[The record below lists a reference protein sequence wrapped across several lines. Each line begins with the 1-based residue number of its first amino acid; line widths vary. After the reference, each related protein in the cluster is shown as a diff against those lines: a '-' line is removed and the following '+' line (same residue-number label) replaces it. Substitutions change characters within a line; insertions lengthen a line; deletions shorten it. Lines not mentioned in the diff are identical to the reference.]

1 MVERARKFRRLRNWG
16 FSILAIAAVLGTA
29 VLGKVVA
36 ARLWP
41 GVSDHDPSRLGLL
54 RTAFDEFSAKRYDRA
69 RALLDQRAS
78 EVTPT
83 ALDWMLRAR
92 IAESQGRPAEAL
104 AHLKHIPDSDPIGA
118 NAWLKT
124 GQLELARG
132 HARAAE
138 AAYSH
143 ALELDPEQVQ
153 SYRELAYL
161 YAVQRRQAEC
171 DAQFRVLYRLMPLD
185 HTLAFAWCQNYC
197 WLWDVEGARKALV
210 QFVAQ
215 DPSDRWSRLALATG
229 YQLTGHLD
237 TAEELIRPLPNSD
250 PGARGLRVQ
259 IAIDRGD
266 IETAEA
272 LARDGPADHVGL
284 NIFHGRLAMQR
295 NELRAAAD
303 YFRAALR
310 HEPDNRDAIHG
321 LGVAL
326 QGLGDPQSKEFLQ
339 FASRYDR
346 LKRTIK
352 ESVVTLQSDQKIF
365 YKLGEL
371 CELLNR
377 REEAIVW
384 YRLAIAR
391 DPLDK
396 QAHQGLTRLDP
407 AFLENRSEAVPVR
420 SNEINTL

>member
-1 MVERARKFRRLRNWG
+1 MGSGRG
-16 FSILAIAAVLGTA
+16 FGLVKKWWPWALAIVVILIT
-29 VLGKVVA
+29 VVVGKVVA

-41 GVSDHDPSRLGLL
+41 PGSEHDPNRFGLL
-54 RTAFDEFSAKRYDRA
+54 RTAFDEFAAKRYDRA
-69 RALLDQRAS
+69 RAILDQRAA

-104 AHLKHIPDSDPIGA
+104 DHLKHIPESDPISA

-138 AAYSH
+138 AAYCH
-143 ALELDPEQVQ
+143 ALQLDPEQVQ

-171 DAQFRVLYRLMPLD
+171 DAQFRTLYRLMPLD
-185 HTLAFAWCQNYC
+185 YTLAFAWCQNYC
-197 WLWDVEGARKALV
+197 WLWDVEGARKALL
-210 QFVAQ
+210 QFVAE

-237 TAEELIRPLPNSD
+237 TAEDILRPLPNAD

-259 IAIDRGD
+259 IAIDRGE
-266 IETAEA
+266 IETAED
-272 LARDGPADHVGL
+272 LARDGPASHVGL

-310 HEPDNRDAIHG
+310 QEPNNRDAMHG

-352 ESVVTLQSDQKIF
+352 ESVVTLQTDQKIF
-365 YKLGEL
+365 FKLGEL
-371 CELLNR
+371 CESLDR
-377 REEAIVW
+377 RDEAIVW

-396 QAHQGLTRLDP
+396 EAHQGLTRLDP
-407 AFLENRSEAVPVR
+407 GFLENRGELAPQYQEKVD
-420 SNEINTL
+420 TL